1 MRSTGETGKAGEAYA
16 ARYLEQHGW
25 RILAR
30 NFRVRQG
37 EIDLI
42 AANDRFVAFVEVK
55 TRASDRFAAAR
66 ESVTPAKQRRLIATA
81 ELWIARHDTGLQ
93 PRFDVIEVYW
103 RTGAPQPT
111 ALHHLEN
118 AFEA

>member
-1 MRSTGETGKAGEAYA
+1 MRNTGETGKAGEAYA
-16 ARYLEQHGW
+16 ACYLEQHGW
-25 RILAR
+25 RILER

-42 AANDRFVAFVEVK
+42 AANDRYIAFVEVK

-66 ESVTPAKQRRLIATA
+66 EAVTPAKQRRLVAAA
-81 ELWIARHDTGLQ
+81 EQWLAQNEIGLQ
-93 PRFDVIEVYW
+93 PRFDVIEIYW
-103 RTGAPQPT
+103 RIGAPQPT

-118 AFEA
+118 AFET

>member
-1 MRSTGETGKAGEAYA
+1 MRSADRTGQAGEEYA
-16 ARYLEQHGW
+16 ARYLTRRGW

-55 TRASDRFAAAR
+55 SRASNRFAAAC
-66 ESVTPAKQRRLIATA
+66 EAVTPAKQRRLIAAA
-81 ELWIARHDTGLQ
+81 ELWLAQHDTGLQ

-103 RTGAPQPT
+103 RADAPQPA
-111 ALHHLEN
+111 ALHHMEN
-118 AFEA
+118 AFEV